1 MQSCLGIYID
11 DLCVK
16 YSKISKEKDNIKI
29 ESSGVK
35 FYEDLKGTLNQIVQ
49 ETNSQRLPIAINI
62 SGENYDY
69 IDVFSLLSKNDI
81 RKSIDIEFE
90 MICNEKG
97 YEKNLFEHRYILSV
111 NRNNADKMR
120 ALNVSV
126 MKAALEERVRPF
138 EKLKLASSTPISTSI
153 VNLLDLDSNPN
164 AIIVNIE
171 DMTTVTT
178 VINGV
183 IDDIIKINDGMSQI
197 LSEIN
202 ASENSLSKSYEI
214 CKNTTISTQDT
225 GIADGNE
232 YLDVVMP
239 TLYKIVNEVKRI
251 KDEIPENI
259 DTIYL
264 TGSGIAI
271 NNVDLYFQNYFDNI
285 HCEML
290 RPSFLKTSSLKV
302 SVKELMEANSATAL
316 ALEGV
321 GEGIPELNFKSNGG
335 GTKSI
340 GGIEITGV
348 PDLKLPE
355 FNKGSLDSQEK
366 LLCRILATVLI
377 FAIGYSVL
385 SYFVSNNLVEASNQ
399 LAVERK
405 NAQTQAIKASQDIGM
420 LQAAADTYTERY
432 NKLTGNDVE
441 VAEEGTIVK
450 NAIPIF
456 LQQVMYSMPEE
467 VILVSI
473 ENTSGNKMSIVAK
486 SKDYEQLGLF
496 KVILYT
502 DGILTNVTSTT
513 SYKEEDEIYVTII
526 GELPE

>member
-11 DLCVK
+11 DLTIK

-35 FYEDLKGTLNQIVQ
+35 FYESLSSSLNQIIQ
-49 ETNSQRLPIAINI
+49 ETNSQKSPIAINI
-62 SGENYDY
+62 NGETYDY

-90 MICNEKG
+90 MLCNEKG
-97 YEKNLFEHRYILSV
+97 YEKNLYENRYILSV
-111 NRNNADKMR
+111 NRNNPDKMR

-126 MKAALEERVRPF
+126 MKTALTERTKPF

-153 VNLLDLDSNPN
+153 VNLLDLDSKPN
-164 AIIVNIE
+164 VLVVNIE
-171 DMTTVTT
+171 DTTTVTT
-178 VINGV
+178 VMGGI
-183 IDDIIKINDGMSQI
+183 IDDVTKINDGMSQI

-202 ASENSLSKSYEI
+202 INENSLSKSYEI

-225 GIADGNE
+225 GVPDGDE
-232 YLDVVMP
+232 YLDVIMP

-251 KDEIPENI
+251 QESIPEPI
-259 DTIYL
+259 ETIYL

-271 NNVDLYFQNYFDNI
+271 NNIDLYFQNYFENI

-321 GEGIPELNFKSNGG
+321 GEGISELNFKSNGG
-335 GTKSI
+335 GAKTI

-348 PDLKLPE
+348 PEIKMPE
-355 FNKGSLDSQEK
+355 FNTGSLDSQEK
-366 LLCRILATVLI
+366 LLVRILVTVLI
-377 FAIGYSVL
+377 FAFGYAIL
-385 SYFVSNNLVEASNQ
+385 SYGVSRNLTDSTNNLIAEK
-399 LAVERK
+399 K
-405 NAQTQAIKASQDIGM
+405 NVQTQSIEVAKDIGM
-420 LQAAADTYTERY
+420 LQTAADTYTERV
-432 NKLTGNDVE
+432 NKLLGNDTN
-441 VAEEGTIVK
+441 EEDDEIVK

-456 LQQVMYSMPEE
+456 LQQVMYSIPED
-467 VILVSI
+467 VMLVSI
-473 ENTSGNKMSIVAK
+473 QNVSGKTMSIVAK
-486 SKDYEQLGLF
+486 ATDYEQLGLF

-502 DGILTNVTSTT
+502 DGILTDVTSTT
-513 SYKEEDEIYVTII
+513 SYKENDEIYVTIL
-526 GELPE
+526 GDLPE

>member
-11 DLCVK
+11 DLSIK

-35 FYEDLKGTLNQIVQ
+35 FYENLDNSLNQIIQ
-49 ETNSQRLPIAINI
+49 ETNSQRSPIAINI

-81 RKSIDIEFE
+81 KKSIDIEFE
-90 MICNEKG
+90 MLCNEKG

-111 NRNNADKMR
+111 NRNNADKMK

-126 MKAALEERVRPF
+126 MKAALAERVRPF
-138 EKLKLASSTPISTSI
+138 EKLRLTSSTPIATSI
-153 VNLLDLDSNPN
+153 VNLLDLDSKPN
-164 AIIVNIE
+164 VIVVNIE
-171 DMTTVTT
+171 DVTTVTT

-183 IDDIIKINDGMSQI
+183 IDQIIKMNDGMNQI

-225 GIADGNE
+225 GMADENE
-232 YLDVVMP
+232 YLDVIMP

-251 KDEIPENI
+251 RDNIPENI
-259 DTIYL
+259 DYIYL

-271 NNVDLYFQNYFDNI
+271 NNVDLYFQNYFENI

-316 ALEGV
+316 ALEGI

-335 GTKSI
+335 GSKSI
-340 GGIEITGV
+340 GGLEITGV
-348 PDLKLPE
+348 PEIKLPE
-355 FNKGSLDSQEK
+355 FNKGSLDSKEK
-366 LLCRILATVLI
+366 LLIRVLCTVLI
-377 FAIGYSVL
+377 FALGYSML
-385 SYFVSNNLVEASNQ
+385 SFAVSNNLVKASDN
-399 LAVERK
+399 LSSERK
-405 NAQTQAIKASQDIGM
+405 KIQTETIEVSKDIGM
-420 LQAAADTYTERY
+420 LQNAADIYTDRY
-432 NKLTGNDVE
+432 NKMVGNDTESDEDV
-441 VAEEGTIVK
+441 IVK

-456 LQQVMYSMPEE
+456 LQQVMYSVPED
-467 VILVSI
+467 VTLVSI
-473 ENTSGNKMSIVAK
+473 ENVSRNTMSIVAK

-502 DGILTNVTSTT
+502 DGILTDVTSTT
-513 SYKEEDEIYVTII
+513 SYKENEEIYVTIK
-526 GELPE
+526 GDLPE